1 MKNVRGGI
9 RTEDQSGA
17 EQVQD
22 HGGESWWEQQQPPR
36 PAADLRSHY
45 EARGLSAE
53 CVQGQA
59 QPLFISH
66 CRLLRVCTLV
76 FLWCWEMSDEQ
87 IKKDRRELKLEI
99 KTEGWE
105 EE

>member
-66 CRLLRVCTLV
+66 CRLLRVCVRLCSCDAEKC
-76 FLWCWEMSDEQ
+76 LMSRS
-87 IKKDRRELKLEI
+87 KR
-99 KTEGWE
+99 TEENWSWK
-105 EE
+105 